1 MNKFTVEEFREI
13 VKAIKYLGQE
23 LDRIPDERYLSDEVY
38 EYASQL
44 ICAGNILKR
53 KAKETI

>member
-1 MNKFTVEEFREI
+1 MNKFTVKEFREI
-13 VKAIKYLGQE
+13 VKAIKFLGEE
-23 LDRIPDERYLSDEVY
+23 LDKTQDDRYLSDEVY

-53 KAKETI
+53 RIKETI